1 MSSHTYVYFLN
12 QKENVICLI
21 NGVINTVLFTGHHC
35 TAELSVSH
43 SFDTP
48 QSAEQSG
55 VKAME
60 GRGCSRERLLVQLI
74 LLLGA
79 FVNVAFCTLA
89 G

>member
-1 MSSHTYVYFLN
+1 MSRHDYGYVLN
-12 QKENVICLI
+12 QKRNDISLI
-21 NGVINTVLFTGHHC
+21 KGVFNTVLFTGHHR